1 MIPELLRKHIERAAS
16 ESQATHSGESWN
28 PMLSLALKDG
38 TFIGLGYGRLLW
50 VNFNPDIGILVHFG
64 THTVRLKGRNLEPLY
79 RELMLL
85 RTKEIVVTEERYDLG
100 DGVGPVVTDLQVV
113 ENTPGQSAPD

>member
-38 TFIGLGYGRLLW
+38 TFVGLGYGRLLW

-64 THTVRLKGRNLEPLY
+64 THTVRIKGRQLEPLY

-85 RTKEIVVTEERYDLG
+85 RTREIAAVDSRYDLG
-100 DGVGPVVTDLQVV
+100 DKQGPVVTELEVV
-113 ENTPGQSAPD
+113 ENKPGADAE